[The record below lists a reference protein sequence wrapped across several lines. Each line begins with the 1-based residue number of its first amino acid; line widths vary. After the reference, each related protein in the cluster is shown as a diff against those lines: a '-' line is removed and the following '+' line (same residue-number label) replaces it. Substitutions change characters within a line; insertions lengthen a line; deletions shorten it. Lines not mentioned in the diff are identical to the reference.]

1 MATKISDSTKR
12 NVLDGNHHVKPR
24 LRVAIKHFLNI
35 SPGSQ
40 QFLLFLSFIS
50 IYFASMP
57 LTPLSPPPPSFTCP
71 PLSAP
76 PPPPPPPPPP
86 SLSFPP
92 PSLSSPPPPLSPTP
106 DTRSLKSHYVDRK
119 TVDISLC
126 EIKSRFFCPLCLEL
140 GKGRGEWQRQARV
153 GKREW
158 QRQARV
164 GKARGTGLRVAKF
177 RSYKNR
183 SYGNGKPSFSEA
195 GTGTSCH
202 Q

>member
-40 QFLLFLSFIS
+40 QLLLFLSFTA
-50 IYFASMP
+50 IYCDSKP
-57 LTPLSPPPPSFTCP
+57 LTPPF
-71 PLSAP
+71 
-76 PPPPPPPPPP
+76 PP
-86 SLSFPP
+86 SLSFPH
-92 PSLSSPPPPLSPTP
+92 PSLSFPHPSLSPTP

-140 GKGRGEWQRQARV
+140 GKGRGNGR
-153 GKREW
+153 GKRELGRREV
-158 QRQARV
+158 QD
-164 GKARGTGLRVAKF
+164 
-177 RSYKNR
+177 
-183 SYGNGKPSFSEA
+183 
-195 GTGTSCH
+195 
-202 Q
+202 